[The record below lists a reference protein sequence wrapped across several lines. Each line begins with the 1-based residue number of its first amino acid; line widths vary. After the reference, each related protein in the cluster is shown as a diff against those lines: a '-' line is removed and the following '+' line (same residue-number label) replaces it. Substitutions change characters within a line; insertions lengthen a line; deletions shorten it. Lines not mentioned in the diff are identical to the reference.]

1 MGVEP
6 SFAALFGG
14 FGLDWGYHPPGGGQI
29 GHRDTDNL
37 IEDTLVAGPSSR
49 LGPPEIPEPEL
60 PMKHISWVYN

>member
-6 SFAALFGG
+6 SFAALV
-14 FGLDWGYHPPGGGQI
+14 GLDWGYHPPEGGQI

-49 LGPPEIPEPEL
+49 LGPQKL
-60 PMKHISWVYN
+60 QNQNSR

>member
-6 SFAALFGG
+6 SFAALV
-14 FGLDWGYHPPGGGQI
+14 GLDWGYHPPEVGQI

-49 LGPPEIPEPEL
+49 LGPQKL
-60 PMKHISWVYN
+60 QNQNSR